1 MDLVLKSDLKFKA
14 YFEDVWLFSDISP
27 LKAKYSVQIW
37 NEHFHYE
44 CKNFHNIS
52 YFKHNTYT
60 IVMLINQYQ
69 YIL

>member
-44 CKNFHNIS
+44 CKTFMTFHIS
-52 YFKHNTYT
+52 SIIRT
-60 IVMLINQYQ
+60 LS
-69 YIL
+69 